1 VITVEENVLAGGF
14 GSAVLEL
21 LEENG
26 EQPQQ
31 FRRIG
36 IRDRFV
42 EHGTPA
48 ELRAAYGLSA
58 DHVIEEALRMVA
70 AGKSFF
76 PSILY
81 GIRSRL
87 EKIV

>member
-1 VITVEENVLAGGF
+1 M
-14 GSAVLEL
+14 EL

-26 EQPQQ
+26 EHPQQ
-31 FRRIG
+31 IRRLG

-48 ELRAAYGLSA
+48 ELRAAYGLSV
-58 DHVIEEALRMVA
+58 DHVVEEALRITA
-70 AGKSFF
+70 PGKSLL
-76 PSILY
+76 PSILN

-87 EKIV
+87 ERIV